1 MMHKIIGLFTTALI
15 SILLCTTIQGQEMS
29 PIQTDRPD
37 QTETPAIVP
46 VNHFQLESGFNYEQ
60 INKGESKLVIPTLLW
75 KYGLNKHLEL
85 RLITE
90 YNHYRY
96 PVSSAGGITPV
107 KVGFKAK
114 LTDEKGII
122 PATSFIGHLSLSTLA
137 SQELKAV
144 YVAPLFRFTMQH
156 TLSKNVSLGYNL
168 GAEWDGDTPEPAFIY
183 TLTTSFALSA
193 KWGSYIELYGFAPQ
207 QSRADHRYD
216 GGITYLLKNNIL
228 IDVSG
233 GAGISSNAP
242 SWYGSLGFSVR
253 LPD

>member
-1 MMHKIIGLFTTALI
+1 
-15 SILLCTTIQGQEMS
+15 
-29 PIQTDRPD
+29 
-37 QTETPAIVP
+37 
-46 VNHFQLESGFNYEQ
+46 
-60 INKGESKLVIPTLLW
+60 
-75 KYGLNKHLEL
+75 
-85 RLITE
+85 
-90 YNHYRY
+90 
-96 PVSSAGGITPV
+96 
-107 KVGFKAK
+107 
-114 LTDEKGII
+114 
-122 PATSFIGHLSLSTLA
+122 
-137 SQELKAV
+137 
-144 YVAPLFRFTMQH
+144 MQH